1 MGPLVL
7 QAVDAVA
14 AGREEPRARS
24 TDDVTA
30 PLPDEREF
38 LALYRAVSRPLWAYL
53 YRMAGSGSEADD
65 LLQETFLRYVQAPL
79 STRDERETRAYL
91 YRIATNLAIDRWRKR
106 GRESARV
113 EATGELPDVPG
124 AGHDTELLALK
135 HDMARTF
142 RDLKPKDRALLW
154 LAYVEGSTHDE
165 IAVALGLKPGSV
177 PVLLMR
183 ARKKLAGLLR
193 GKGWGG

>member
-1 MGPLVL
+1 MT
-7 QAVDAVA
+7 
-14 AGREEPRARS
+14 E
-24 TDDVTA
+24 
-30 PLPDEREF
+30 PLPGEREF

-53 YRMAGSGSEADD
+53 FRMAGDRSEADD

-79 STRDERETRAYL
+79 QTDDEGELRAYL
-91 YRIATNLAIDRWRKR
+91 YRIASNLAIDRWRRR

-113 EATGELPDVPG
+113 ATGGALPDVAG
-124 AGHDTELLALK
+124 AGNAAESLALK

-142 RDLKPKDRALLW
+142 RTLKPNDRALLW
-154 LAYVEGSTHDE
+154 LAYVEGSKHDE

>member
-1 MGPLVL
+1 MDV
-7 QAVDAVA
+7 VDAVVVSSQ
-14 AGREEPRARS
+14 GLRARS
-24 TDDVTA
+24 ADDVTA

-53 YRMAGSGSEADD
+53 YRMAGDRSDADD

-79 STRDERETRAYL
+79 PTRDEGEVRAYL
-91 YRIATNLAIDRWRKR
+91 YRIASNLAIDRWRRR
-106 GRESARV
+106 GRESSRV
-113 EATGELPDVPG
+113 EAPGALPDVPG
-124 AGHDTELLALK
+124 AENASESLALR

-142 RDLKPKDRALLW
+142 RNLKPKDRALLW
-154 LAYVEGSTHDE
+154 LAYVEGSKHDE
-165 IAVALGLKPGSV
+165 IATALGLKPGSV
-177 PVLLMR
+177 PVMLMR